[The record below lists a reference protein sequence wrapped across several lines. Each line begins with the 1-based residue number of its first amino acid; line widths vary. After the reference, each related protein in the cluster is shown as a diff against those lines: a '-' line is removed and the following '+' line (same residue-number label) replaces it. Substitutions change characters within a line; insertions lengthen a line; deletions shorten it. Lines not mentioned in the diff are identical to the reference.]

1 MEPEMELD
9 TVSGGA
15 LGGKGGGGKR
25 QYTRVNLAP
34 TWSTVAR
41 FEMNPSFFFT
51 RPPVCK
57 VALVHD
63 QKRESMALIPGLQL
77 VGR

>member
-1 MEPEMELD
+1 MEPEMELG
-9 TVSGGA
+9 TVSGGGGVA

-41 FEMNPSFFFT
+41 FEMNPSFFFCVHNSG
-51 RPPVCK
+51 REIDSHSPCK
-57 VALVHD
+57 N
-63 QKRESMALIPGLQL
+63 
-77 VGR
+77 